1 MKLFTKA
8 QALELA
14 ANGRRSEAASIEGDL
29 FDPPPV
35 VKLFNPVGAG
45 TWLISESDT
54 QDPDIL
60 FGLCDLGVGC
70 PELGSVR
77 ASELSSYRGP
87 LGLGIER
94 DRHFCPEHAL
104 SWYADQARDKGHI
117 TV

>member
-8 QALELA
+8 QAQELA
-14 ANGRRSEAASIEGDL
+14 ANGRRSEAASREGDT
-29 FDPPPV
+29 FDPVPV

-45 TWLISESDT
+45 TWLISESDP
-54 QDPDIL
+54 QDRDIL

-77 ASELSSYRGP
+77 ASELSSYCGP

-94 DRHFCPEHAL
+94 DRHFTPSHPL
-104 SWYADQARDKGHI
+104 SWYADQARQKGYI
-117 TV
+117 TA